1 MLLIAIN
8 YNNMNVYRFMKWR
21 LLKFVTTLVLKGN
34 KQYYTDSL
42 RFKMLSDYYGINTD
56 IFKNNKLTRLVY
68 WPIAAAKILLK

>member
-56 IFKNNKLTRLVY
+56 IFKNNKLARLVY